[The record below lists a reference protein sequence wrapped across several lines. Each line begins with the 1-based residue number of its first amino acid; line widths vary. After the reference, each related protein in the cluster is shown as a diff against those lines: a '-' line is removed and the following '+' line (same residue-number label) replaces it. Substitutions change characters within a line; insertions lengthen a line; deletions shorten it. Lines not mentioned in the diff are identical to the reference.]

1 MPHFRHELRLLKTLS
16 GPLCGVDEV
25 GRGPLAG
32 PVMAAAVILDQH
44 AIPAGL
50 NDSKKLTERM
60 RESLFP
66 QIMTMAVA
74 VGVGEASVE
83 EIDRLNIRRATHLAM
98 ARAVNALS
106 VTAAFALVDGN
117 DAPRLACPCET
128 LVKGDGESFSIAA
141 ASIIAKVTRDRL
153 MTRLHQD
160 HPVYAWA
167 KNKGYGTAEHFAGL
181 KRHGISVH
189 HRRSFAPIHNILYG
203 DESGDSIL
211 NTLIQQDS

>member
-60 RESLFP
+60 REALFP

-98 ARAVNALS
+98 ARAVAALS

-141 ASIIAKVTRDRL
+141 ASIIAKVARDRL
-153 MTRLHQD
+153 MARLHQD

>member
-50 NDSKKLTERM
+50 DDSKRLTERA
-60 RESLFP
+60 REALFP
-66 QIMTMAVA
+66 QIMAMAVA
-74 VGVGEASVE
+74 VSVGAASVE
-83 EIDRLNIRRATHLAM
+83 EIDLLNIRRATHLAM
-98 ARAVNALS
+98 MRAVDALS

-128 LVKGDGESFSIAA
+128 LVKGDGESLSIAA

-153 MTRLHQD
+153 MARLHQD
-160 HPVYAWA
+160 HPGYAWA
-167 KNKGYGTAEHFAGL
+167 KNKGYGTAEHLAGL
-181 KRHGISVH
+181 KHHGVSVH